1 MVNMSVPYS
10 IKATYYSCVMLA
22 VAGDIKEL
30 ERSKREGITRLVV
43 YIRTIPSEKIMLYE
57 CLCMYLQD
65 GSSDFADLP
74 LGALVSYRQ
83 TFFESAQ

>member
-43 YIRTIPSEKIMLYE
+43 YI
-57 CLCMYLQD
+57 
-65 GSSDFADLP
+65 
-74 LGALVSYRQ
+74 
-83 TFFESAQ
+83 